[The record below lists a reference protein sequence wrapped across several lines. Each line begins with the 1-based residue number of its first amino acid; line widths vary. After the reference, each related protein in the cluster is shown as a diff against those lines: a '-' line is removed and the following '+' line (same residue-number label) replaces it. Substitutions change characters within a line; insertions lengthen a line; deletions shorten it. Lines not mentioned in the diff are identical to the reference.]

1 MTKTV
6 KVVRVQSGYL
16 DYRVGA
22 CDRSFGDVSTGGVLS
37 AIALVGCGCD
47 RTFCDESVGG
57 VLSAIVL
64 LG

>member
-22 CDRSFGDVSTGGVLS
+22 CQVELEIANASACRRHIVFAMDVS
-37 AIALVGCGCD
+37 AIALVG
-47 RTFCDESVGG
+47 
-57 VLSAIVL
+57 I
-64 LG
+64 